1 MNNKGIDRDE
11 LFREILS
18 AYLRSDIAAI
28 EFEDR
33 DHLDG
38 DTIAAFVEGNLSE
51 REARPV
57 NSHLVDCSFCR
68 HRSAELIRLDLE
80 FAEESAKAPEAK
92 PAPTKVSDV
101 LSGIL
106 GKILGAGEGAVF
118 AHQEDETKEE
128 EDRKD
133 DRGESE

>member
-1 MNNKGIDRDE
+1 MNNKGINRDE
-11 LFREILS
+11 LFREILG
-18 AYLRSDIAAI
+18 AYLRSDTSSK
-28 EFEDR
+28 EFEER

-80 FAEESAKAPEAK
+80 FAEETAKAPEAK

-118 AHQEDETKEE
+118 AHQEDEDNKEE
-128 EDRKD
+128 DVKD
-133 DRGESE
+133 DEEE